1 MIRGCWRTRFAVR
14 ERMAN
19 PHREAAP
26 QRLIR
31 SGRRH
36 GRVGLIPALLQHRSP
51 WRDPAFLTQ
60 QGDPS

>member
-1 MIRGCWRTRFAVR
+1 MIRGWRTEFAVR

-19 PHREAAP
+19 PHREAALSASSD
-26 QRLIR
+26 RV
-31 SGRRH
+31 GAW
-36 GRVGLIPALLQHRSP
+36 RVGLIRALLQHRPP

>member
-1 MIRGCWRTRFAVR
+1 MIRGGWRTEFAVR

-26 QRLIR
+26 QRFIR

-36 GRVGLIPALLQHRSP
+36 GRVGLIRALLQHRPP